1 MIAVLGRIGP
11 AMVCFEVPERRGLG
25 LNNHLSNT
33 IEVLAGDCK
42 GIVDLVEG
50 PLMREDRLEP
60 VGMRPE

>member
-1 MIAVLGRIGP
+1 
-11 AMVCFEVPERRGLG
+11 MVCFEGPERRGLW